1 MYLHI
6 QYLSFYR
13 SELMFCQTACSHF
26 LRSYLWCLVV
36 VFFLKG
42 LNALQNLKELNLA
55 DNVIEKIGRL
65 LEILLFTLPSLI
77 EIH

>member
-1 MYLHI
+1 MV
-6 QYLSFYR
+6 FG
-13 SELMFCQTACSHF
+13 CC
-26 LRSYLWCLVV
+26 
-36 VFFLKG
+36 FFLKG